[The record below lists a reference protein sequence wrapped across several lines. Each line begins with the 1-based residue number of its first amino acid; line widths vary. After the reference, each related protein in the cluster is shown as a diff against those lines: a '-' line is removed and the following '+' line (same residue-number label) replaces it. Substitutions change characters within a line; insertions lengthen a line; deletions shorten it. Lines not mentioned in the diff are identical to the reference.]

1 MDDYK
6 DIETLEEFVGFL
18 YGMVA
23 GNHDIDTIFIDG
35 ALKQADITLNSLP
48 DFLHAKPAPPR
59 EFPAPAQ
66 STPTAVRNRPP

>member
-6 DIETLEEFVGFL
+6 DIETLEELVGF

-23 GNHDIDTIFIDG
+23 GNHDIDTILIDG

-48 DFLHAKPAPPR
+48 DFLQKLIKLLHK
-59 EFPAPAQ
+59 Q
-66 STPTAVRNRPP
+66 H